1 MDLKNAPDCT
11 DPGVATAVHGT
22 MPTMHTASPP
32 IHPACETLMTSFLA
46 RLCIA
51 LACLGSWCA
60 AHATAPPA
68 PVALDA
74 ITPSLQI
81 EDQVQSWMEAGSGA
95 SVEQV
100 AGQPGVFQ
108 SAAALHRQPL
118 NAATTLWL
126 RLRVQRHA
134 GAPVQWTLNIPLPF
148 VDEVQ
153 LFQRDA
159 AGQWRRQQ
167 AGDTLAQSDWSLRGP
182 YPDFLLELPDT
193 QVHEL
198 YVRIRNFK
206 HLSVPI
212 RLADANTRALQ
223 RLQELV
229 GLGLLLGVLAVL
241 VLLSLL
247 RYAQYRNPSDL
258 GAVAFSTVV
267 LLATAQINGVLNM
280 LLWPQW
286 PAVGDLAY
294 SALPVVAVGASL
306 LFVRMLYA
314 ISSHFA
320 RYDRFLRGIG
330 VLTLASSLTY
340 AIDRSAADKIG
351 AVVLLVATTTG
362 LIATFLSWRGHS
374 RIWYW
379 LMVAYVPQ
387 YLCLLRMMLE
397 ALGVLPIWWEL
408 RYAMS
413 LSVALSVPILI
424 YALDEA
430 THDRKER
437 ELRARHLPTQ
447 DALTGLLTRDALV
460 LELQSA
466 YQRVMEQRDPAALV
480 VVRVVNYEHIRQGLG
495 DQVAEN
501 SLLRAVVKLHRILR
515 DVDPAGRVGAGE
527 FGILLDG
534 VRTRQALTERM
545 VQLIGSGLIPLPGL
559 HPPITLQF
567 HAACVLLH
575 ENPVP
580 PEEALPALQALLEGM
595 STHTRRP
602 IRFLEAPQTLPVPFA
617 GSSSLP

>member
-1 MDLKNAPDCT
+1 
-11 DPGVATAVHGT
+11 
-22 MPTMHTASPP
+22 
-32 IHPACETLMTSFLA
+32 MTSFLA
-46 RLCIA
+46 RLSLAIA
-51 LACLGSWCA
+51 CFGGWCA
-60 AHATAPPA
+60 ALAGMPQPA
-68 PVALDA
+68 PVVLAA
-74 ITPSLQI
+74 QTPSLQI
-81 EDQVQSWMEAGSGA
+81 EEAVQSWIEGGSGA

-100 AGQPGVFQ
+100 AEQPGVFQ
-108 SAAALHRQPL
+108 TAAALQRQPL
-118 NAATTLWL
+118 DDASTLWL
-126 RLRVQRHA
+126 RLRVQRQA
-134 GAPVQWTLNIPLPF
+134 DAPTQWALSIPLPF
-148 VDEVQ
+148 VNQVQ

-159 AGQWRRQQ
+159 AGQWQRQQ

-182 YPDFLLELPDT
+182 YPDFTLNLPDT
-193 QVHEL
+193 QAHEL

-212 RLADANTRALQ
+212 RLASADARAFQ

-229 GLGLLLGVLAVL
+229 GLGVLLGVLAVL
-241 VLLSLL
+241 ALLSLL
-247 RYAQYRNPSDL
+247 RYAQYRSPSDL
-258 GAVAFSTVV
+258 GAFAFSALVWLT
-267 LLATAQINGVLNM
+267 TAQINGLLNM

-286 PAVGDLAY
+286 PALGDYAY
-294 SALPVVAVGASL
+294 SVLPVLAVGASL

-314 ISSHFA
+314 ISTHYS

-330 VLTLASSLTY
+330 VLTLVSVLTY
-340 AIDRSAADKIG
+340 AIDRSAADKVG

-362 LIATFLSWRGHS
+362 LVATFLSWRSNS

-379 LMVAYVPQ
+379 LIAAYLPQ
-387 YLCLLRMMLE
+387 YLCLLRMMFE
-397 ALGVLPIWWEL
+397 ALGWLPTWWEL

-413 LSVALSVPILI
+413 LSVALSAPILV
-424 YALDEA
+424 YALGEA

-460 LELQSA
+460 QELEMA
-466 YQRVMEQRDPAALV
+466 YQRVIAQRDPIALV
-480 VVRVVNYEHIRQGLG
+480 VIRVVNYELIRKALG

-515 DVDPAGRVGAGE
+515 DVDPAGRVGAGD
-527 FGILLDG
+527 FGLLLDG
-534 VRTRQALTERM
+534 VLSRQTLTERM

-580 PEEALPALQALLEGM
+580 PDEALAALQALLEGM
-595 STHTRRP
+595 SNHTRRP
-602 IRFLEAPQTLPVPFA
+602 IRFLEAAQTLPVPLVND
-617 GSSSLP
+617 SSQP